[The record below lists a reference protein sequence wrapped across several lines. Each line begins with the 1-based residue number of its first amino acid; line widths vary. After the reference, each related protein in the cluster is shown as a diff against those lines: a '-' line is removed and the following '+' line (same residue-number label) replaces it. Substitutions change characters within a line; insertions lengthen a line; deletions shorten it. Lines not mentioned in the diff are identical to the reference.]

1 MILGL
6 DIGNTSIV
14 VGGLDES
21 AIHFTA
27 EFSTDLYKTSDEYA
41 IMLKTVLEI
50 HEIDRKG
57 LEGAIIGTV
66 VPALGEVLREA
77 VRKVTGRTA
86 LLVGSGLKTG
96 LNILIDSP
104 AQAGSDLIVNALGAL
119 AQYPK
124 PILIFDMGTATTL
137 AVVNSKGNYVGGMII
152 PGVMLGMEALSN
164 GTAQLP
170 HISLEAPK
178 KMIGTNTTDCMK
190 SGAVYGNA
198 AMLDGIISR
207 AEEELGE
214 KATVVATGGMA
225 AKIVP
230 YCRRNIIWDENL
242 TLKGLLILYRKNVK
256 TKES

>member
-1 MILGL
+1 M
-6 DIGNTSIV
+6 
-14 VGGLDES
+14 
-21 AIHFTA
+21 
-27 EFSTDLYKTSDEYA
+27 
-41 IMLKTVLEI
+41 
-50 HEIDRKG
+50 
-57 LEGAIIGTV
+57 
-66 VPALGEVLREA
+66 
-77 VRKVTGRTA
+77 RKVTGRKA

>member
-77 VRKVTGRTA
+77 VRKVTGRKA

-104 AQAGSDLIVNALGAL
+104 AQAGSDLIVNALSFYSFEDFSKQLQTYNRRDYNQFPMRPLGWKSPQSPEKRITSRLSQPLSFTSL
-119 AQYPK
+119 AE
-124 PILIFDMGTATTL
+124 
-137 AVVNSKGNYVGGMII
+137 VG
-152 PGVMLGMEALSN
+152 SHCN
-164 GTAQLP
+164 
-170 HISLEAPK
+170 
-178 KMIGTNTTDCMK
+178 
-190 SGAVYGNA
+190 
-198 AMLDGIISR
+198 
-207 AEEELGE
+207 
-214 KATVVATGGMA
+214 
-225 AKIVP
+225 
-230 YCRRNIIWDENL
+230 
-242 TLKGLLILYRKNVK
+242 
-256 TKES
+256 

>member
-77 VRKVTGRTA
+77 VRKVTGRKA

-190 SGAVYGNA
+190 SGRC
-198 AMLDGIISR
+198 IW
-207 AEEELGE
+207 E
-214 KATVVATGGMA
+214 
-225 AKIVP
+225 
-230 YCRRNIIWDENL
+230 RRLCWTAL
-242 TLKGLLILYRKNVK
+242 FPGRRKNWEKRLLWWLPAEWPLKSFPIVGAISFGMK
-256 TKES
+256 I